1 MAAAAESNYE
11 LTRERNNLIMALK
24 VGIVSLG
31 CAKNLVDSEI
41 MLGRLSEEGCEIVAD
56 ASQADYVVVNTCG
69 FIGPAKEES
78 IDAILEMAELKAGG
92 RCRGLIVTGCLVQR
106 YAEELFQELPEVDG
120 FLGTNELD
128 KITAVIG
135 QIEAGHRVKVVGDS
149 FYDYDQP
156 VPRVLTTG
164 SHLAYLKIAE
174 GCSHSCAFC
183 VIPQIRGRFRS
194 RSPEAIVREA
204 RNLREAGVQELVLI
218 AQDTT
223 AYGRD
228 LKHTSLKDLLK
239 ELLPVGFPWIR
250 LLYTYPTSLADE
262 VLELLGR
269 EQSLVK
275 YVDLP
280 LQHVAK
286 PVLRAM
292 GRPGDYKATLGLI
305 SKIRT
310 QVPQA
315 FIRSS
320 FIVGFPGETEED
332 FQELLRFL
340 DEARLNHVGI
350 FQYSPEEGSRAAAM
364 EPQVPDEVKQER
376 YEKAMAVQQ
385 RISRELNAE
394 LVGEEIDVIIDGLSE
409 QSELVLLGRHYGQA
423 PEVDGVV
430 YLGMPEN
437 PPQVGDIV
445 RVRILEAHEYDL
457 VGEVVEQ

>member
-262 VLELLGR
+262 ALELLGR

-286 PVLRAM
+286 PVVRAM

>member
-305 SKIRT
+305 SRIRT

>member
-1 MAAAAESNYE
+1 
-11 LTRERNNLIMALK
+11 
-24 VGIVSLG
+24 
-31 CAKNLVDSEI
+31 
-41 MLGRLSEEGCEIVAD
+41 
-56 ASQADYVVVNTCG
+56 
-69 FIGPAKEES
+69 
-78 IDAILEMAELKAGG
+78 
-92 RCRGLIVTGCLVQR
+92 
-106 YAEELFQELPEVDG
+106 
-120 FLGTNELD
+120 
-128 KITAVIG
+128 
-135 QIEAGHRVKVVGDS
+135 
-149 FYDYDQP
+149 
-156 VPRVLTTG
+156 
-164 SHLAYLKIAE
+164 
-174 GCSHSCAFC
+174 
-183 VIPQIRGRFRS
+183 
-194 RSPEAIVREA
+194 
-204 RNLREAGVQELVLI
+204 VQELVLI

>member
-305 SKIRT
+305 SKIGL

>member
-1 MAAAAESNYE
+1 
-11 LTRERNNLIMALK
+11 MALK

-262 VLELLGR
+262 ALELLGR

-286 PVLRAM
+286 PVVRAM

>member
-183 VIPQIRGRFRS
+183 VIPQYGASAPEPRS
-194 RSPEAIVREA
+194 IVREA
-204 RNLREAGVQELVLI
+204 RTSAKPGQELVLI

-239 ELLPVGFPWIR
+239 ELLPVGFR
-250 LLYTYPTSLADE
+250 
-262 VLELLGR
+262 
-269 EQSLVK
+269 
-275 YVDLP
+275 
-280 LQHVAK
+280 
-286 PVLRAM
+286 
-292 GRPGDYKATLGLI
+292 
-305 SKIRT
+305 
-310 QVPQA
+310 
-315 FIRSS
+315 
-320 FIVGFPGETEED
+320 GFACLHCTP
-332 FQELLRFL
+332 
-340 DEARLNHVGI
+340 H
-350 FQYSPEEGSRAAAM
+350 P
-364 EPQVPDEVKQER
+364 
-376 YEKAMAVQQ
+376 
-385 RISRELNAE
+385 
-394 LVGEEIDVIIDGLSE
+394 
-409 QSELVLLGRHYGQA
+409 
-423 PEVDGVV
+423 
-430 YLGMPEN
+430 
-437 PPQVGDIV
+437 
-445 RVRILEAHEYDL
+445 
-457 VGEVVEQ
+457 

>member
-1 MAAAAESNYE
+1 
-11 LTRERNNLIMALK
+11 MALK